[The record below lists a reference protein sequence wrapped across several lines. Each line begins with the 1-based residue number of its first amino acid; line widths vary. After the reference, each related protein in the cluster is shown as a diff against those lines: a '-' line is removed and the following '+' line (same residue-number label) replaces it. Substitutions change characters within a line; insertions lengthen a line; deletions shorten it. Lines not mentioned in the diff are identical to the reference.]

1 MGTKTENVL
10 VCKSMSKVYAL
21 SGARVAYLCCSPH
34 LIETLKTLTPPW
46 AISLPAQVAAI
57 MALKDEK
64 YYKEKYLETHRL
76 RNILR
81 QELLKIGIEEVIEGI
96 GNFLLFYLP
105 SQIQAFAF
113 VQACKEENLFLRD
126 VSNMGMTLGNNAV
139 RIAIKDEQT
148 NNKMIFI
155 INNVLKK
162 LLPTFVQSGHWKEIV
177 VNDQ

>member
-1 MGTKTENVL
+1 MGTKTENVV

-21 SGARVAYLCCSPH
+21 SGVRAAYLCCSPH

-57 MALKDEK
+57 SALKDEI
-64 YYKEKYLETHRL
+64 YYKEKYSETHKL

-105 SQIQAFAF
+105 SQIHAYAF

-126 VSNMGMTLGNNAV
+126 VSNMGKSLGNNAV
-139 RIAIKDEQT
+139 RIAVKDGKTNLKMVSIIKKVLNKFIAANA
-148 NNKMIFI
+148 NNA
-155 INNVLKK
+155 
-162 LLPTFVQSGHWKEIV
+162 IV
-177 VNDQ
+177 IYQAI